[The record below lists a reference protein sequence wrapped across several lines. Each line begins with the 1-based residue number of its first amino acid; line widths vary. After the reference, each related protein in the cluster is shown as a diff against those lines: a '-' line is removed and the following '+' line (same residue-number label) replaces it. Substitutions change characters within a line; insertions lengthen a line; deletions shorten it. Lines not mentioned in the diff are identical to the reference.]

1 MEIVFDTESEEIEAR
16 ARELMRALT
25 MSVPGELGSV
35 VRAIVGVR
43 ERTGAVEATEA
54 TAPTGQTEATMATI
68 ATGAVKDPIYVTEI
82 RPPARPIGWISSLL
96 SLCCRVYGQ
105 PVERAVPVG
114 ACLELLGIASSALDA
129 AQDGDHALMSRYVE
143 RQPPSGTTPE
153 AENAAHLPKIAEIR
167 QSAKIA
173 DVAGTT
179 PKQCLPVPNKHDG
192 SRNAVLVSNASFA
205 LVGLAWQA
213 LLEHGPRYGVQ
224 ASTLVEIGQLIA
236 TRLVRICHAQ
246 HRDLT
251 VGRGP
256 AACLSLEEY
265 ERIIEGKTGEI
276 DGTACEVAAL
286 LAGEDAVAHRRLWR
300 TLGLERAVAQQLYD
314 DYVDLAEDVSGGG
327 QIGHPVLYGLAVADD
342 AERGALLTLLE
353 RARANGKDVGT
364 QAAAP
369 EGVASKSS
377 QAALRELLTILR
389 GLGAEYY
396 TLTCMVV
403 HRNRA
408 LDALEAL
415 QLPADAHERLYRWVL
430 QVAPMAPREPD

>member
-1 MEIVFDTESEEIEAR
+1 MGVIFDTESEEIEAR
-16 ARELMRALT
+16 ARQLMRSLT
-25 MSVPGELGSV
+25 IVVPGDLGRV
-35 VRAIVGVR
+35 VRAVVGVR
-43 ERTGAVEATEA
+43 ERTETAGATE
-54 TAPTGQTEATMATI
+54 
-68 ATGAVKDPIYVTEI
+68 ATGAVKETRYVEEI
-82 RPPARPIGWISSLL
+82 RPPARPIGWVSSLL
-96 SLCCRVYGQ
+96 SLCCRMYGQ

-129 AQDGDHALMSRYVE
+129 AQDGHHELMGLYVE
-143 RQPPSGTTPE
+143 GQPASDTTSE
-153 AENAAHLPKIAEIR
+153 AENMAYLVEMPEVGQVAKIAE
-167 QSAKIA
+167 
-173 DVAGTT
+173 VTGTA
-179 PKQCLPVPNKHDG
+179 PKQCLPVPDKHDG
-192 SRNAVLVSNASFA
+192 SRNAILVSNASFA

-236 TRLVRICHAQ
+236 SRLVQICHAQ
-246 HRDLT
+246 HLDLT

-286 LAGEDAVAHRRLWR
+286 LAGGDAAAHRRLWR

-327 QIGHPVLYGLAVADD
+327 QIGHPVLYGLAVADN
-342 AERGALLTLLE
+342 AEREAILTLLE
-353 RARANGKDVGT
+353 RARANGKDVRTEEAEEADSNSG
-364 QAAAP
+364 
-369 EGVASKSS
+369 

-408 LDALEAL
+408 LAALEAL
-415 QLPADAHERLYRWVL
+415 QLPVDAHERLYRWVL
-430 QVAPMAPREPD
+430 QVAPMAPGNPD